1 MDSDTANLIGIL
13 ILFKIKKIK
22 SHLKRSLEAE
32 NKIIGLVLTWKKKK
46 KCRASTPESLR

>member
-32 NKIIGLVLTWKKKK
+32 NKIIGLVLTWKKK
-46 KCRASTPESLR
+46 CRASTAESLH